1 MLVQL
6 SSLHQESCLCLHSSG
21 AIGGYRSTPHFPVF
35 WRSELWPS
43 LPAESSTPQP
53 QALLSK
59 APADAA
65 LGNPRLEGIRR
76 RGCSKSSGFMG
87 VIFVFM
93 TPGGMEATSLL
104 VDRRSTRCG
113 KTQPLPTL
121 LLKNPSTPGL
131 SPRSSKALE
140 QPPPKE
146 NLFWGLPATSKPPLS
161 SQPFSFQAS
170 RLLLS
175 EPHTD
180 APSSL
185 QASEEFP

>member
-6 SSLHQESCLCLHSSG
+6 ASLHQESCLCLHSSG
-21 AIGGYRSTPHFPVF
+21 AIGGYWSTPHFPVF

-59 APADAA
+59 APDDAA

-104 VDRRSTRCG
+104 MDMCSTRCG
-113 KTQPLPTL
+113 KKCSPSPHL
-121 LLKNPSTPGL
+121 LLKDPTTPGS
-131 SPRSSKALE
+131 SPCSSKALE
-140 QPPPKE
+140 PPP
-146 NLFWGLPATSKPPLS
+146 NVFWGLPSTSKPPLS
-161 SQPFSFQAS
+161 S
-170 RLLLS
+170 
-175 EPHTD
+175 
-180 APSSL
+180 
-185 QASEEFP
+185 